1 MKYILTIYAVS
12 IGAAIIALDQL
23 TKFIIRQK
31 VPGQGIF
38 VINKDYLR
46 LKLELLE
53 NKFIAFGLALPEILI
68 YLFLTIIVLA
78 LLYLLY
84 KSVHKKHLSWTI
96 LFALVFGGAISNIID
111 RIWHGAVLDFF
122 SISFYNFTWP
132 SFNLADVAIVVAVI
146 ILTIKEL
153 KKVG

>member
-1 MKYILTIYAVS
+1 MKYILTTF
-12 IGAAIIALDQL
+12 AILTGTVIIVLDQL
-23 TKFIIRQK
+23 TKFIIKQK

-38 VINKDYLR
+38 VVNGTFLQI
-46 LKLELLE
+46 KLEQLE
-53 NKFIAFGLALPEILI
+53 NKFIAFGLAIPETLI

-84 KSVHKKHLSWTI
+84 KSIHEKHLSWTI
-96 LFALVFGGAISNIID
+96 VLSIILGGAVSNIID

-146 ILTIKEL
+146 ILIIKEL
-153 KKVG
+153 KKS